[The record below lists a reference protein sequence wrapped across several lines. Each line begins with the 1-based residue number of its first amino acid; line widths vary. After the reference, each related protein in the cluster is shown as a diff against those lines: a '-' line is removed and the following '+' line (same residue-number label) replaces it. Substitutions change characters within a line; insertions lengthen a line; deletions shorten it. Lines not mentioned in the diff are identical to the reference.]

1 MTSVDANAN
10 VDATREY
17 DPILA
22 GYLSRAAA
30 RWPDRTWC
38 VTPHEEISR
47 ADALRDGSRIAA
59 SLIAHGVR
67 KGDRVVLVAGNGLEF
82 VRAWLGLI
90 LCGAIAVSINPK
102 AVASELQAVIDEVEP
117 ALVLVEKGLDVAR
130 VANTPSGGRPV
141 PVVSIDEA
149 HASSDEV
156 PIGLGRPSVGPDDPV
171 SFIQSSGSTGRPKF
185 VIETNRMYTM
195 AGEGF
200 AHWLGLDDDDVLL
213 TTLPLS
219 HLNAQAYSV
228 LGSWGCGAKLVLLP
242 RFSASRFWS
251 DAANYGATVFNAIG
265 AMLEALMAQPPS
277 PLEQMAPVRLCYS
290 APAPAPVRHREI
302 EDRFGFRLVVGY
314 ALSETPYGLIV
325 PVDEPTV
332 YGSMGIPRQ
341 HPTLGTVN
349 EVRVVDA
356 DGHEVADGT
365 TGELELRN
373 PAITPGYFGK
383 TAQSAEM
390 RPGGWLRTGDLA
402 IRHPDGHFF
411 FNGRAKEVI
420 RHKGENLSP
429 AEVENA
435 IASHSAVRAVAV
447 IGVPSALSEED
458 VKAFVQLKP
467 GETASPAEIAQWS
480 ATKLPPY
487 KRPRYIEIVTEFP
500 LTDTQKIAKARLPRD
515 RSTAE
520 ADFAVRSDPR

>member
-1 MTSVDANAN
+1 MTSVDA
-10 VDATREY
+10 DATRGY
-17 DPILA
+17 DPLLA
-22 GYLSRAAA
+22 SYLSRAVA
-30 RWPDRTWC
+30 RWPDRPWC
-38 VTPHEEISR
+38 ITPNGEISR
-47 ADALRDGSRIAA
+47 GDAFRDGSRIA
-59 SLIAHGVR
+59 SGLIAHGIR
-67 KGDRVVLVAGNGLEF
+67 TGDRVVLVAGNGLDF

-90 LCGAIAVSINPK
+90 LCGAITVSVNPK
-102 AVASELQAVIDEVEP
+102 AVASELPAVIDEVEP
-117 ALVLVEKGLDVAR
+117 ALILVEKGLDVAHI
-130 VANTPSGGRPV
+130 ADAPTGTRPV
-141 PVVSIDEA
+141 RVMSIDEA
-149 HASSDEV
+149 DATGDDAL
-156 PIGLGRPSVGPDDPV
+156 IGLSTPAVGPDAPV

-228 LGSWGCGAKLVLLP
+228 LGSWGCGARLVLLP

-251 DAANYGATVFNAIG
+251 DAAKYGATVFNAIG

-277 PLEQMAPVRLCYS
+277 PSERMARVRLCYS
-290 APAPAPVRHREI
+290 APAPSPGRHREI

-341 HPTLGTVN
+341 HPTLGVVN

-365 TGELELRN
+365 IGELELRN

-383 TAQSAEM
+383 TTESAEI
-390 RPGGWLRTGDLA
+390 RRGGWLRTGDLA
-402 IRHPDGHFF
+402 VRRPDGHFF
-411 FNGRAKEVI
+411 FSGRAKEVI

-435 IASHSAVRAVAV
+435 IGTHPAVSAVAV
-447 IGVPSALSEED
+447 IGVPSSLSEED

-467 GETASPAEIAQWS
+467 GDTASPAEIAQWS

-487 KRPRYIEIVTEFP
+487 KRPRYIEIVAEFP
-500 LTDTQKIAKARLPRD
+500 LTDTQKIAKARLPRG
-515 RSTAE
+515 RSAAE
-520 ADFAVRSDPR
+520 ADLAARSDPR